1 MMQSI
6 TKSQMQKLDRQLINS
21 KYNSSFELLRYAGK
35 QIAKKLMNHLSSVD
49 NVVIVCGLG
58 NNGGDGLVM
67 GEYLIK
73 HNIPCSIFILNNQ
86 RCSNDNDQQQE
97 VLSTLNIPV
106 HVISEDLDFFIQQLN
121 YATHVVDALYGIGF
135 KKSIDQEGCKV
146 IDVINKCNKQVI
158 SIDINSGLYTDSGFK
173 SNACVNSHITY
184 AIGAYK
190 PAHFLFDGLD
200 VVKKVELVDIGIS
213 LNQEDTIETIKQHE
227 IKVVLPTRKMNV
239 HKYMFKHV
247 CVIGGSPSMMGAPAL
262 TISAALRSGC
272 GLVSYAMAHELV
284 KYKIPLPYEV
294 MTPHY
299 GDQQSLKEILV
310 KKDVVVYGN
319 GVSKQTPNIDV
330 LSVIFD
336 SVLPFIID
344 GDGLYHLSL
353 HQNLNHQSRLILTP
367 HLNELSILA
376 NTPIETIKKDVVSV
390 VKEVAKKYNATV
402 LLKGPTTIVCH
413 NDKISIF
420 ECGHSGLASAG
431 TGDVFAGILASMV
444 GLFDKTMDAI
454 LATLKV
460 YHQAS
465 ILAKEKHGIWG
476 MIASDVINELPHA
489 LEIIDDFSL
498 RHDKINID
506 K

>member
-1 MMQSI
+1 MMQAI

-21 KYNSSFELLRYAGK
+21 KYNSSFELLRYAGE

-86 RCSNDNDQQQE
+86 RCSNDNYQQQE

-106 HVISEDLDFFIQQLN
+106 HVISEDFDFFKQQLY
-121 YATHVVDALYGIGF
+121 YATYVVDALYGIGLN
-135 KKSIDQEGCKV
+135 KSIDQEGCKV
-146 IDVINKCNKQVI
+146 IDLINECNKQVV

-173 SNACVNSHITY
+173 SNACVNSHLTY
-184 AIGAYK
+184 AVGAYK

-200 VVKKVELVDIGIS
+200 VAKRVELVDIGIS
-213 LNQEDTIETIKQHE
+213 LNHEHIIEKIKQDE
-227 IKVVLPTRKMNV
+227 IEVVLPNRKMNV

-262 TISAALRSGC
+262 SVSAALRSGC
-272 GLVSYAMAHELV
+272 GLVSYALAHELV
-284 KYKIPLPYEV
+284 KYKIPLPYEA
-294 MTPHY
+294 MTPIY
-299 GDQQSLKEILV
+299 FDQLSLKEILV

-336 SVLPFIID
+336 CECPCIID

-353 HQNLNHQSRLILTP
+353 HKNLNHQSRLILTP
-367 HLNELSILA
+367 HVNELSILA
-376 NTPIETIKKDVVSV
+376 NTPIEAIKQDIVSV
-390 VKEVAKKYNATV
+390 IQAVAKKYNATV

-444 GLFDKTMDAI
+444 GLFNKTMDAI

-465 ILAKEKHGIWG
+465 ILAKEKLGIWG

-498 RHDKINID
+498 RHDKIYID